1 MENKDFLNYLD
12 EYLAEMVLDH
22 LNTWKD
28 RYWLKTIET
37 IQDDIRCN
45 YDFLCDFDSIESQL
59 NRELTDDEKEYY
71 IQEFVDFVPAH
82 FE

>member
-1 MENKDFLNYLD
+1 MKQDFLDFLD
-12 EYLAEMVLDH
+12 EHLAEIVLDH

-28 RYWLKTIET
+28 RYWLKTIES

-45 YDFLCDFDSIESQL
+45 YDFSADFDSIESRL